1 MLASRVYEQQA
12 LGEERVPV
20 GPGGQGCGR
29 RVGGGWRRRVGR
41 GAGKGGR
48 EGRGSLA
55 SEPQLSSEARKAPP
69 SGAQRAT
76 CPVTAETQK
85 EKIHSQLG
93 LPLVPCI
100 AGTCTWASCCRQ
112 GHPAITA
119 PKSISRAP
127 SPRFNRQ
134 SCHCNNEEPLTVI
147 TLTILKD
154 VYELLCRKRQEFPL
168 TKSWGI

>member
-1 MLASRVYEQQA
+1 MR
-12 LGEERVPV
+12 EE
-20 GPGGQGCGR
+20 GGR
-29 RVGGGWRRRVGR
+29 RVEAEGGG
-41 GAGKGGR
+41 GKGGR
-48 EGRGSLA
+48 EGRGGLA

-134 SCHCNNEEPLTVI
+134 SCRCHNEEPLTAI
-147 TLTILKD
+147 TLTILRD